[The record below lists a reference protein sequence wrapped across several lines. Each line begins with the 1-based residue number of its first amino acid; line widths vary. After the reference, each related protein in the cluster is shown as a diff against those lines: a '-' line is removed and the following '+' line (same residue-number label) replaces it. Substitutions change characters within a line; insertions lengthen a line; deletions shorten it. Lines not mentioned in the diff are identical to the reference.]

1 MGRSLRR
8 SAAAL
13 ALLSALFAEPGH
25 AADFDITET
34 AHGTVLALNGKIE
47 SGDSA
52 RLERLLSRTVL
63 LEAILESPGGVM
75 VEGLEIGQILRKAK
89 VATRVRRGRE
99 CASAC
104 FFAFLGG
111 PLRVVE
117 PTGRLGVHMHS
128 AAMSPDYI
136 GKLKRILVS
145 RDLSVD
151 DRIRLIVLLNEQQ
164 SAIAAGMIAHYVVRM
179 GVSIEVFDP
188 LFTTHSL
195 TMHWLSAEEMRR
207 FNVVNIVE

>member
-1 MGRSLRR
+1 MGRSLSRV
-8 SAAAL
+8 AAIL
-13 ALLSALFAEPGH
+13 ALLIVLSSEPARG
-25 AADFDITET
+25 ADFDITQT
-34 AHGTVLALNGKIE
+34 TYGNVLTLSGPIE

-52 RLERLLSRTVL
+52 RLERLLARTVL

-75 VEGLEIGQILRKAK
+75 VEGLEIGQVLRKAK

-104 FFAFLGG
+104 FLAFLGG

-136 GKLKRILVS
+136 GKLKRILIN

-164 SAIAAGMIAHYVVRM
+164 SAMAAGMIAHYVVRM

-195 TMHWLSAEEMRR
+195 TMHWLSGDEMRR

>member
-1 MGRSLRR
+1 MGRGLRR
-8 SAAAL
+8 NAAVL
-13 ALLSALFAEPGH
+13 ALLSGLLAAPVG
-25 AADFDITET
+25 AADLKITRT
-34 AHGTVLALNGKIE
+34 AQGNILALSGKIE
-47 SGDSA
+47 SGDSE
-52 RLERLLSRTVL
+52 RLERLLTRTVL
-63 LEAILESPGGVM
+63 LEAVLESPGGVM
-75 VEGLEIGQILRKAK
+75 VEGLQIGQLLRRAG

-104 FFAFLGG
+104 FLAFLGG
-111 PLRVVE
+111 PLRLVE
-117 PTGRLGVHMHS
+117 PTGRLGVHMHTAS
-128 AAMSPDYI
+128 MSPDYI
-136 GKLKRILVS
+136 GSLKRILIN

-164 SAIAAGMIAHYVVRM
+164 SAVAAGMIAHYVVRM

-195 TMHWLSAEEMRR
+195 TMHWLSGNEMRR